1 MAAHLGVRR
10 CVLLLVLVVAS
21 AALGSGTAAAAGL
34 DDYRWERRPLLVF
47 APTDAD
53 PRLTETLNRI
63 EATRCAFEGRDMVL
77 GRILTT
83 GTSTL
88 DGQAIDAGERQR
100 LVARFGVGAD
110 DFARAVDRERRRREA
125 ALHRP
130 AGPAGDLHGDRRYAD
145 APARDAYGHRGVL
158 IG

>member
-100 LVARFGVGAD
+100 LVTRFGVGAD
-110 DFARAVDRERRRREA
+110 DFAV
-125 ALHRP
+125 L
-130 AGPAGDLHGDRRYAD
+130 
-145 APARDAYGHRGVL
+145 L
-158 IG
+158 IGKDGGEKLRFTDVPDLQAIYTVIDGMPMRQGEMRTDTEGC